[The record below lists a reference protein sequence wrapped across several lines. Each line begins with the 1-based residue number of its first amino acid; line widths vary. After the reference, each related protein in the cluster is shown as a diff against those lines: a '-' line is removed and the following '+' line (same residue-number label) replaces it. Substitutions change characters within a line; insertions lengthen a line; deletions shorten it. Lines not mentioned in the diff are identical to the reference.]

1 MKDSKGNDHNIKINV
16 TDTSILDKM
25 SSYVIKYINDKEHL
39 LDKFK
44 NFHNIDQKTMD
55 LFSAE

>member
-44 NFHNIDQKTMD
+44 NFHNID
-55 LFSAE
+55 